1 MPNEEGEKT
10 ERSGPGFLTMILVA
24 AAVAAGLS
32 FGVSFLLIKV
42 MGTNTQPSQTQQA
55 QQTQPAYIK
64 ALFIPEGSN
73 EMFMLK
79 GGKDVAVVDGLSF
92 IVGSDE
98 CRAAIA
104 NAKSEIMDSL
114 ETLFLSKEKTEL
126 TTVAGRELLKKQIK
140 DMINEIT
147 AFVGEREKFG
157 VLKVALRLKAISR
170 VE

>member
-64 ALFIPEGSN
+64 ALLIPEGSN
-73 EMFMLK
+73 E
-79 GGKDVAVVDGLSF
+79 
-92 IVGSDE
+92 DE
-98 CRAAIA
+98 
-104 NAKSEIMDSL
+104 SQQ
-114 ETLFLSKEKTEL
+114 
-126 TTVAGRELLKKQIK
+126 G
-140 DMINEIT
+140 
-147 AFVGEREKFG
+147 
-157 VLKVALRLKAISR
+157 
-170 VE
+170 

>member
-1 MPNEEGEKT
+1 MPGEETEKAK
-10 ERSGPGFLTMILVA
+10 RSGPSFLMVILIA

-32 FGVSFLLIKV
+32 FGVSFFLIKT
-42 MGTNTQPSQTQQA
+42 MGTNTQSSQTQQA

-64 ALFIPEGSN
+64 AILIPEGSN

-92 IVGSDE
+92 IVGSDG
-98 CRAAIA
+98 CRAAVA
-104 NAKSEIMDSL
+104 NAKLEIMDAL

-140 DMINEIT
+140 DMINEVT
-147 AFVGEREKFG
+147 GFVGEREKFG